1 MADISSIEVTRSI
14 LSNASAESTAKGTS
28 TTSGKVFGSF
38 LQDIMP
44 SITDGRYG
52 TLQNAKF
59 DPVRAFEASSYSNRY
74 QSNKYIQQHSNSNT
88 KPNASGHRSESSA
101 TDPQRQLK
109 QAQSTKSQ
117 SSNQQKNHIQKVS
130 AEENA
135 QDQKDAAE
143 ETRQDR
149 LNKMD
154 RAETESKEK
163 ATSEK
168 RDVSVTDE
176 QDSSQPEKTKEG
188 SNDSSIPSELL
199 VLLNKLPDDVK
210 KSDLTQD
217 SVNPVD
223 STVQTAT
230 SVTTAG
236 ENGKQA
242 AQIEVISQVQQPI
255 PQTDADEAPLTKQG
269 FVPSQTGSMTELN
282 LAASKEAQRDA
293 SDNQVVVLDNRVNVS
308 PNQLS
313 LIAQLRKTA
322 TDDTKLGE
330 AMPRDMQLTVDGQQ
344 TNQSQGSQL
353 PGITAVVAS
362 NGQQAGSFSGGQKQS
377 DLFHE
382 MTQNGAIV
390 GKEDLFSRQPDGQGV
405 SSRTANDFSAFIK
418 AAGKED
424 VKAFRQEMFR
434 QMVENTQL
442 LKKSGGSELRIQ
454 LKPEVLGKMQLS
466 LSVDAGI
473 VSVRFSAENPQVRQ
487 MLESNLPELKQSLE
501 EQGLKFDRIDV
512 SVGNQNLNSQQQGGS
527 SNPSSWSQE
536 NGYGR
541 PNSPNSGTVEAEVEL
556 GHESKQ
562 NLLGTYNRDD
572 TTVEF
577 LA

>member
-28 TTSGKVFGSF
+28 TASGKVFGSF

-52 TLQNAKF
+52 TLQNAKY

-74 QSNKYIQQHSNSNT
+74 QLNKYIQLHSNSNT
-88 KPNASGHRSESSA
+88 KPNVSSHRSESSA

-117 SSNQQKNHIQKVS
+117 SSNQQKNHVQKVS
-130 AEENA
+130 AEEIA

-149 LNKMD
+149 SNEVD

-163 ATSEK
+163 TNSES
-168 RDVSVTDE
+168 RDVAVSDE
-176 QDSSQPEKTKEG
+176 QDASQPEKTKEG
-188 SNDSSIPSELL
+188 SSDSSIPSELL
-199 VLLNKLPDDVK
+199 ALLNKLPDDVK
-210 KSDLTQD
+210 KSALTQD

-223 STVQTAT
+223 STAQTTT

-236 ENGKQA
+236 EQGKQA
-242 AQIEVISQVQQPI
+242 AQIEVISQGQQLI
-255 PQTDADEAPLTKQG
+255 PRTDADEATLMKQG
-269 FVPSQTGSMTELN
+269 SVPSQTGSTTDLN
-282 LAASKEAQRDA
+282 LAASKEAQRDS
-293 SDNQVVVLDNRVNVS
+293 SDNQVVVIDNRVNVS

-322 TDDTKLGE
+322 TDDAKSSE

-353 PGITAVVAS
+353 SGVTAVVTG

-382 MTQNGAIV
+382 MTQNGAIA
-390 GKEDLFSRQPDGQGV
+390 GKEDPFSRQPDGQGV
-405 SSRTANDFSAFIK
+405 SSRTTNDFSAFIK

-424 VKAFRQEMFR
+424 VKASRQEVFR

-442 LKKSGGSELRIQ
+442 LKKSGGSELKIQ

-466 LSVDAGI
+466 LSIDSGI

-487 MLESNLPELKQSLE
+487 MLESNLPELKHSLE
-501 EQGLKFDRIDV
+501 EQGLKFDRIEV

-536 NGYGR
+536 NEYGR
-541 PNSPNSGTVEAEVEL
+541 PYSSNTGTVEAEVEL
-556 GHESKQ
+556 GQESKQ
-562 NLLGTYNRDD
+562 NLIGRYNQDD